1 MKIKEGF
8 VLEQIGE
15 SYVAVAVNRAADD
28 FSGMVRLNSTGAF
41 LWKAAAERELTR
53 DQLCDALTAVYEVD
67 REIAMR
73 DINKFVD
80 MLIEKGIMT
89 E

>member
-8 VLEQIGE
+8 VLEQLGE

-41 LWKAAAERELTR
+41 LWKKAAERDLTR
-53 DQLCDALTAVYEVD
+53 EELCDELTAVYEVD

-73 DINKFVD
+73 DIDRFVN
-80 MLIEKGIMT
+80 MLIEKGIMA